1 MNVSRSSCRFRRL
14 AVHFKMQ
21 MDPLEIIHLGAT
33 DYAETWVEMKQ
44 YTHQRDPQSA
54 DQLWITEHPP
64 IYTQGLNGR
73 AEHVLDR
80 GDIPL
85 RQVDRGGQVTYH
97 GPGQLVIYCLL
108 DLKRLGLGVKSLVA
122 LIEKSII
129 DFLDGYRIV
138 AHTRSGAPGV
148 YVEEAKIAALGLR
161 IRKGCCYHGLSL
173 NVNMEL
179 EPFSRIDPCGYRG
192 LAVTQ
197 LRDLGIGAGVE
208 QVGDEVADLLLGVLS
223 EKESGSTGR

>member
-1 MNVSRSSCRFRRL
+1 M
-14 AVHFKMQ
+14 
-21 MDPLEIIHLGAT
+21 EIVHLGST
-33 DYAETWVEMKQ
+33 DYSDTWVAMKQ
-44 YTHQRDPQSA
+44 YTQQRDRLTT

-80 GDIPL
+80 GVSPL
-85 RQVDRGGQVTYH
+85 LQVDRGGQVTYH

-108 DLKRLGLGVKSLVA
+108 DLNRLGLGVKSLVA
-122 LIEKSII
+122 RIEESLIEL
-129 DFLDGYRIV
+129 LDRYHIV
-138 AHTRSGAPGV
+138 AHARAGAPGV
-148 YVEEAKIAALGLR
+148 YVGEAKIAALGLR

-173 NVNMEL
+173 NVDMEL

-197 LRDLGIGAGVE
+197 LRDLGINAGIE
-208 QVGDEVADLLLGVLS
+208 QVGDELAGILIGILG
-223 EKESGSTGR
+223 EKESGSAGR

>member
-1 MNVSRSSCRFRRL
+1 
-14 AVHFKMQ
+14 MQ
-21 MDPLEIIHLGAT
+21 AGHIEIVHLGTT
-33 DYAETWVEMKQ
+33 DYGETWAAMKQ
-44 YTHQRDPQSA
+44 FTQQRDRLTT
-54 DQLWITEHPP
+54 DQLWVTGHPP

-85 RQVDRGGQVTYH
+85 LQVDRGGQVTYH

-108 DLKRLGLGVKSLVA
+108 DLNRLGLGVKALVA
-122 LIEKSII
+122 RIEKSVI
-129 DFLDGYRIV
+129 DLLDHYRIA

-148 YVEEAKIAALGLR
+148 YVGEAKIAALGLR

-173 NVNMEL
+173 NVDMEL
-179 EPFSRIDPCGYRG
+179 NPFSRIDPCGFKG

-197 LRDLGIGAGVE
+197 LRDLGINAGIE
-208 QVGDEVADLLLGVLS
+208 QVGDKLAGILVGNLG
-223 EKESGSTGR
+223 EKESGNSGR